1 MNRSEVAEIQK
12 APCEKTVFSDCKTIY
27 KNLRPKQV
35 VNSELR
41 ITKVVNVVEKQYINA
56 FGLDVDKDNLVNI
69 SSGIC

>member
-12 APCEKTVFSDCKTIY
+12 ALCETTVFSDCKTIY
-27 KNLRPKQV
+27 KSLRPKQV

-56 FGLDVDKDNLVNI
+56 FGLDVDKDNIVNI